1 MPLTKDAVQ
10 SRIRPFVTSGALTV
24 LLMLV
29 ISAALWRYVPA
40 RVAVHFG
47 SGGADGYAGRTF
59 ALLAVPVTTIGAG
72 LLICLQEVIE
82 LRADRRTHSHQV
94 VGIVWLILL
103 AFLFGI
109 HLFIAVNAIAS
120 G

>member
-24 LLMLV
+24 GLMLI
-29 ISAALWRYVPA
+29 ISAALWRYVPD

-47 SGGADGYAGRTF
+47 SGGADGYSGRTF

-82 LRADRRTHSHQV
+82 LRANRRTHSYQV
-94 VGIVWLILL
+94 VGVIWLVLL

-109 HLFIAVNAIAS
+109 HVFILVNAIVS
-120 G
+120 K